1 MAETM
6 NVVVK
11 TVTVKNNTRNIYVA
25 NGCIYN
31 IIGIGA
37 TACAQLTPIDEA
49 TDVELYNALGPGN
62 NNEIPLA
69 ASLGQMADFTQYGE
83 EEKYLLEHISPESE
97 EAEVTAEDFTPKPWG
112 DSLNEEEVQN
122 QNCENIGFDTS
133 MYKVDNSG
141 FDSAVDFLCRCSGE
155 DFLEL
160 VKYAKKHNNTFWHC
174 VSEVADVINADD
186 AYCSAIIKLSR
197 SLGESVEKKAFELFN
212 EAIEKDEYDFIE
224 FWKALQTINYFCN

>member
-1 MAETM
+1 MTEIIK
-6 NVVVK
+6 VVVNGK
-11 TVTVKNNTRNIYVA
+11 EKAIEVKDGLVLVICGTGPDA
-25 NGCIYN
+25 
-31 IIGIGA
+31 GA
-37 TACAQLTPIDEA
+37 FYKKIEDCS
-49 TDVELYNALGPGN
+49 N
-62 NNEIPLA
+62 
-69 ASLGQMADFTQYGE
+69 ADF
-83 EEKYLLEHISPESE
+83 
-97 EAEVTAEDFTPKPWG
+97 AAAEDFTPKPWG
-112 DSLNEEEVQN
+112 DSLDEEEVQN
-122 QNCENIGFDTS
+122 QNCKNIGFDTS

-197 SLGESVEKKAFELFN
+197 SLGESVENKAFELFN